1 MWIYK
6 IKNTQNGKLYIGQ
19 SIRPIEY
26 RFQRHINDAESCRL
40 NTHFAR
46 AIRKYGKESFTICVI
61 DIAHNQAEL
70 NYKEQFWIQFYDSIN
85 FGYNETDAIHKC
97 GGNTYK
103 SKTVEEMKNISIKIA
118 QSKTGG
124 KNPNARKVKMTDVL
138 TNEVLIFNSQ
148 QECADYLQLSS
159 HMPVSRRCRGEC
171 ENTKLL
177 NDRYMFEYYNE
188 KSVSTIPDECTGV
201 G

>member
-19 SIRPIEY
+19 SIKPIEY
-26 RFQRHINDAESCRL
+26 CFQRHINDAESCRL

-46 AIRKYGKESFTICVI
+46 AIRKYGKKSFTICVI
-61 DIAHNQAEL
+61 DIAHNQTEL

-85 FGYNETDAIHKC
+85 FGYNETDAIYKC
-97 GGNTYK
+97 EGNTYK
-103 SKTVEEMKNISIKIA
+103 SKTSEEMKSISIKIA
-118 QSKTGG
+118 QSKIGG

-159 HMPVSRRCRGEC
+159 HMPVSRRCRGKC
-171 ENTKLL
+171 ENIKLL